1 MYRNL
6 HGSGDMDA
14 EVDDICTTWRGD
26 VYRIIVN
33 STQKNSKK
41 WRVTNVRFW
50 FEDLLYMWQ
59 WGFIQNQ
66 VQNFIDVQYKLSID
80 PSLPQ
85 IPPHSTRFS
94 VATLLPQG

>member
-14 EVDDICTTWRGD
+14 EVDAICTKGRGNE
-26 VYRIIVN
+26 YRIIVN
-33 STQKNSKK
+33 NTLKCMKVAKDALTDFSLKI
-41 WRVTNVRFW
+41 
-50 FEDLLYMWQ
+50 LLYMWQ

-66 VQNFIDVQYKLSID
+66 VQKIIDVQYKLSID

-85 IPPHSTRFS
+85 IPPHSTSFS